1 MSALSPAVPKPAH
14 VPDEAVCDFD
24 FFLDPAL
31 LTDPHERIRDLL
43 RRAPN
48 GLFWTPRNNGHW
60 AAIGHAAAFAVAR
73 EFDRFSSSPVSA
85 EDMAKFQA
93 MRPQGGRHVP
103 RSIPITLDPPAHTK
117 FRGPLQKV
125 FSPKA
130 ALARQD
136 EIRTLANSLID
147 AVIKQGHCDF
157 MPSIAEP
164 LPVQVFLK
172 LMGLP
177 LDRQA
182 EFRRLVHEYL
192 APRGMGP
199 EEQAR
204 RTCMVADAML
214 DVIKARQHDL
224 KDDIISLLWQTEIDG
239 QPMTLELMQDY
250 CVLLFVAGLDTV
262 INGMGFGIRHLA
274 NNPDFQNKLR
284 DNPKLIPEAAEEL
297 LRRYTFTIPMRRV
310 AQDTELAGYQLKK
323 NEWVVLY
330 LPGADL
336 DPREFP
342 NPEKYDI
349 ERENKVHIAFGAGP
363 HRCLGAHLARVELQV
378 LYTQMLAKLP
388 TFRLDADKAIKYHAG
403 NVIAIDSLHIRW
415 D

>member
-1 MSALSPAVPKPAH
+1 MSALSPAVPKPVH
-14 VPDEAVCDFD
+14 VPGEAVCDFD

-31 LTDPHERIRDLL
+31 LRDPHERIRDLL
-43 RRAPN
+43 RQAPN

-60 AAIGHAAAFAVAR
+60 VGLGHEAAFAVAR
-73 EFDRFSSSPVSA
+73 ETERFSSSPMDA
-85 EDMAKFQA
+85 ADLAKMRA
-93 MRPQGGRHVP
+93 SRPQGSRHVP
-103 RSIPITLDPPAHTK
+103 RSLPITLDPPEHAK

-130 ALARQD
+130 ALARQ
-136 EIRTLANSLID
+136 EQVRTLANSLID
-147 AVIKQGHCDF
+147 AVIKQGYCDF
-157 MPSIAEP
+157 IPAIAEP
-164 LPVQVFLK
+164 LPVHVFLT

-177 LDRQA
+177 VERLG

-192 APRGMGP
+192 APRGSGP

-204 RTCMVADAML
+204 RSCMVADAML
-214 DVIKARQHDL
+214 DVIKARKNDP
-224 KDDIISLLWQTEIDG
+224 KDDLISLLWRTEIDG
-239 QPMTLELMQDY
+239 QPMTQELMEDY

-274 NNPDFQNKLR
+274 MHPDLQNRLR
-284 DNPKLIPEAAEEL
+284 ENPKLIPEAAEEL

-310 AQDTELAGYQLKK
+310 AQDTELAGYSLKK
-323 NEWVVLY
+323 NEWVLMY

-336 DPREFP
+336 DPRQFP
-342 NPEKYDI
+342 SPEKFDI

-363 HRCLGAHLARVELQV
+363 HRCLGAHLARIELQM
-378 LYTQMLAKLP
+378 LYSQILARLP
-388 TFRLDADKAIKYHAG
+388 TFRLDPDKPIKYHGG
-403 NVIAIDSLHIRW
+403 NVIAIDSMYIRW